1 MQLQRHRYYFQKP
14 IIHLSPF
21 PKMLHVI
28 INLNKVKKKASIR
41 RWKITLTDIFTF
53 FLMIRLPQHIHKNG
67 T

>member
-28 INLNKVKKKASIR
+28 INLNKVKKKHQLEDG
-41 RWKITLTDIFTF
+41 KL
-53 FLMIRLPQHIHKNG
+53 H
-67 T
+67 